1 MDWSPVV
8 ISRFGS
14 GGFSKVKDC
23 ITDGTKCDWVLFH
36 SAIKLFQPSIGN
48 LLSQSNHSTNSEKDL
63 WVAVLFQAFRDA
75 VRLKDLEAKERRAIE
90 NNRKVS
96 PAVVRELEAARE
108 AMLWLTIPS
117 QDLYEVCEM
126 AEVSAEC
133 VLDSREELEAGTLT
147 QFKTWTFQ

>member
-1 MDWSPVV
+1 M
-8 ISRFGS
+8 
-14 GGFSKVKDC
+14 
-23 ITDGTKCDWVLFH
+23 
-36 SAIKLFQPSIGN
+36 GN
-48 LLSQSNHSTNSEKDL
+48 LLSQSNHSTNGEKDL

-75 VRLKDLEAKERRAIE
+75 VRLADLEAKERRAIE

-117 QDLYEVCEM
+117 PDLYDVCEM

-133 VLDSREELEAGTLT
+133 VLGSREKLEAGTLT
-147 QFKTWTFQ
+147 KFKTWTFQ